1 MRREPRETQTARAS
15 ITLLLPRSVHPSL
28 YTMLRGVIAAADESG
43 LQALITAREGEVPLL
58 EATKRSETG
67 GLILIVPETT
77 DRELRQLQD
86 TRFPTVVVDPRE
98 RPPEG
103 IPFVAAMHAAGA
115 RSAIEHLLELG
126 HRRIGAIVGSRGSY
140 ATEERLVGLRTAYAN
155 AGLPLDRDL
164 IFQSASSIAGGKEA
178 AVGLMSLADP
188 PTAIFGLDDNV
199 TLGAV
204 HAARERGLH
213 VPGDL
218 SITGFADSDQA
229 ELITPQ
235 LTAVSQPRAEI
246 GRMSVAL
253 LTRLIEKQAIDAIG
267 LELSTKLVV
276 RESTAAP
283 RAS

>member
-1 MRREPRETQTARAS
+1 
-15 ITLLLPRSVHPSL
+15 
-28 YTMLRGVIAAADESG
+28 
-43 LQALITAREGEVPLL
+43 
-58 EATKRSETG
+58 
-67 GLILIVPETT
+67 
-77 DRELRQLQD
+77 
-86 TRFPTVVVDPRE
+86 
-98 RPPEG
+98 
-103 IPFVAAMHAAGA
+103 MHAAGA

-126 HRRIGAIVGSRGSY
+126 HRRIGVIAGSPGSY
-140 ATEERLVGLRTAYAN
+140 ATEERVIGLRTAYAN
-155 AGLPLDRDL
+155 AGLPLDPDL
-164 IFQSASSIAGGKEA
+164 IVQSESSVGAGKEA
-178 AVGLMSLADP
+178 AVRLVSLADS

-218 SITGFADSDQA
+218 SISGFADPEQA

-246 GRMSVAL
+246 GRMGVAL